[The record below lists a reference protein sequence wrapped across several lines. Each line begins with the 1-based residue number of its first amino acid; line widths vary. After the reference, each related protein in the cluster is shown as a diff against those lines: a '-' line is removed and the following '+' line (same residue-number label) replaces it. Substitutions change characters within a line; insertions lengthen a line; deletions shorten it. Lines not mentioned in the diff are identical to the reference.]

1 MNRKT
6 AVDPQHGRQVLDLS
20 GVSTASSSPNGWQL
34 TLLQALADE
43 GEDCSG
49 GVSTAVFG
57 FISFGDFLK
66 LPG

>member
-1 MNRKT
+1 
-6 AVDPQHGRQVLDLS
+6 
-20 GVSTASSSPNGWQL
+20 
-34 TLLQALADE
+34 LLQALADE